1 MMDIIMY
8 TTHCPQCKILA
19 KKLEQK
25 NIVYK
30 EIEDIEVMKEL
41 GITSVPVLSIG
52 GILMNFRNAVDFVN
66 SLEA

>member
-1 MMDIIMY
+1 MEVIFY
-8 TTHCPQCKILA
+8 TTHCPQCSILA

-25 NIVYK
+25 NIQYTTVDDV
-30 EIEDIEVMKEL
+30 ETMKEL

-52 GILMNFRNAVDFVN
+52 GVLMNFRNAVDFVN